1 MANHKPQIAKGAIM
15 YAKLKFLLLYYLSW
29 LVFFEGLR
37 LVFVLYH
44 LPRTDGIPF
53 GSMLG
58 SFWYGLRMDLSV
70 AAYILAP
77 VCLFVILSLFIRF
90 FQRLPVYRIYTLL
103 VLLIVC
109 LISLADLEVYN
120 AWGFRMDAG
129 PLRFLQTPR
138 EAMASVSHLP
148 LLWIALLFLLAYG
161 LFYFCFRWLMRR
173 IFFQQQNRQK
183 LLTGFVLLLVA
194 GSLILPIRGGWQ
206 LAPLNQSAVYF
217 SQYQFANHAAI
228 NASWNFLHSLFSKS
242 NIKKNPYRYWPDE
255 TAKIIVDSL
264 YRAGGKQEQWVIASD
279 SSPINVILVIW
290 ESFTAKAVGQQHAGV
305 EITPRFNQLTREG
318 IYFDRLYASGDRT
331 NKGVPA
337 ILSGYPAMP
346 NTTIIHNPAKSA
358 RLKTLP
364 GELDS
369 SGYTS
374 AFYYGGEPEFAN
386 IKSYLV
392 HAGFEKIVGKE
403 DFSDRDMNSK
413 WGAHDGVVM
422 QRLFSDLSKA
432 KSPFFYTWL
441 TLSSHEPFETPEEP
455 VIKGKDHTA
464 QFLNSIHYTDKV
476 FGQFVDSCR
485 KQPWWD
491 RTLLIVVGDHGH
503 PLPRTGQRADDFH
516 TPMLWLGGALSR
528 QPFTISHAASQLD
541 LASTLLLQLK
551 PGSPSPFPFSKNLA
565 DSSTRHWAFFNFN
578 DGFGWVDD
586 GGRIVYD
593 NIGKRMI
600 SSEGQPE
607 RYAERAGKAMQQ
619 FSFQD
624 FIEK

>member
-1 MANHKPQIAKGAIM
+1 MAKGANM
-15 YAKLKFLLLYYLSW
+15 YAKLKFLFFYYLSW
-29 LVFFEGLR
+29 LIFFEGLR

-44 LPRTDGIPF
+44 LPHTEGIPF
-53 GSMLG
+53 SSMLG

-77 VCLFVILSLFIRF
+77 VCLFVILSLFLRF
-90 FQRLPVYRIYTLL
+90 FQHLLIYRIYTLL
-103 VLLIVC
+103 VLLLVC

-129 PLRFLQTPR
+129 PLRFLNTPR

-148 LLWIALLFLLAYG
+148 LLWISLLFLLAYG

-183 LLTGFVLLLVA
+183 GLTAFVLLLVA
-194 GSLILPIRGGWQ
+194 AALILPIRGGWQ

-217 SQYQFANHAAI
+217 SQHQFANHAAI
-228 NASWNFLHSLFSKS
+228 NASWNFLHSFFSKA
-242 NIKKNPYRYWPDE
+242 NIRKNPYRYWSAE
-255 TAKIIVDSL
+255 TAKHIADSL
-264 YRAGGKQEQWVIASD
+264 YDSQNRQDQWVVVSD
-279 SSPINVILVIW
+279 SSPVNVMLVIW
-290 ESFTAKAVGQQHAGV
+290 ESFTAKAVGQEYEGIEV
-305 EITPRFNQLTREG
+305 TPRFNQLAREG
-318 IYFDRLYASGDRT
+318 IYFSRLYASGDRT

-358 RLKTLP
+358 RLATLT
-364 GELDS
+364 GELAKQ
-369 SGYTS
+369 GYGT

-392 HAGFEKIVGKE
+392 HAGYHKIIGKE
-403 DFSDRDMNSK
+403 DFSNRDMNSK

-422 QRLFSDLSKA
+422 EKLLTDLRMVNR
-432 KSPFFYTWL
+432 PFFYTWL
-441 TLSSHEPFETPEEP
+441 TLSSHEPFETPDEP

-464 QFLNSIHYTDKV
+464 QFLNSIHYTDRV
-476 FGQFVDSCR
+476 LGQFVDSCR

-491 RTLLIVVGDHGH
+491 RTIMIVIGDHGH
-503 PLPRTGQRADDFH
+503 PLPRTGRRADDFH
-516 TPMLWLGGALSR
+516 TPMLWLGGALKR
-528 QPFTISHAASQLD
+528 QSLEISHAASQLD
-541 LASTLLLQLK
+541 LATTLLRQLQ
-551 PGSPSPFPFSKNLA
+551 PGSQSPFPFSKNLA
-565 DSSTRHWAFFNFN
+565 DSSARHWAFFNFN

-593 NIGKRMI
+593 NTGNRRV
-600 SSEGQPE
+600 STEGQPGPH
-607 RYAERAGKAMQQ
+607 AERAGKAMQQ
-619 FSFQD
+619 LSFQD
-624 FIEK
+624 FMDK